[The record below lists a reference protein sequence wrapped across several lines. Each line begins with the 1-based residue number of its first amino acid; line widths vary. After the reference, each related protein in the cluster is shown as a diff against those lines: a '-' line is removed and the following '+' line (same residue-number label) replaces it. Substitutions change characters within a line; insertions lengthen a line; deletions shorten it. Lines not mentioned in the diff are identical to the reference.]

1 MTAEAPVPL
10 LRAEG
15 LSRHVE
21 GRPLWQRLRLELR
34 ESERLAV
41 VGPSGSGKTL
51 LLRALAG
58 LDVLEHGVV
67 YLDER
72 PQTRWAMPDFRSRVM
87 YLPQRP
93 ALGTGTV
100 LDELRQPFSLKVHA
114 GKQFNKA
121 RAAELLVAL
130 GRPASFLTLNLSTLS
145 GGEQQTVALIRALL
159 LDPAVLLLDEATA
172 SLDPEAARLA
182 EAELLRW
189 NEVPGRALI
198 WVSHDPAQRERI
210 ATHHL
215 DIQRVSVPAQATT
228 ERLPA

>member
-1 MTAEAPVPL
+1 MTQPAPVPL

-41 VGPSGSGKTL
+41 IGPSGSGKTL

-58 LDVLEHGVV
+58 LDALEHGVV

-93 ALGTGTV
+93 ALAVSGSV

-114 GKQFNKA
+114 GKVFDKE

-130 GRPASFLTLNLSTLS
+130 GRPASFLTLNLATLS
-145 GGEQQTVALIRALL
+145 GGEGQTVALARALL

-172 SLDPEAARLA
+172 SLDPDAAALA

-189 NEVPGRALI
+189 NESPGRALI
-198 WVSHDPAQRERI
+198 WVSHDPAQR
-210 ATHHL
+210 T
-215 DIQRVSVPAQATT
+215 RVSTRSLDLRQFAQPQNPERQPA
-228 ERLPA
+228 